1 MEDIDIAEYKKS
13 LSELYEILK
22 HLPIEARNKIP
33 DEELKFYES
42 NRDLNYQYI
51 YDTSLSVNE
60 QKLMDITIML
70 IANIYV
76 NYWAE
81 NKEELQEIST
91 IVKDIIE
98 NTDFSYL
105 YSKEHRIF
113 SIGFNIEENKLTDS
127 YYDLLASEARQAS
140 LVAIAKNDV
149 PSKHWNNL
157 SRTLTVLRKYKGL
170 ISWSGTAFEYLM
182 PNINIPRYK
191 GSLLDESCKFAIMN
205 QIEYSQKLGI
215 PWGISEAAFN
225 LKDLQGNYQYKAF
238 GIPWLGLK
246 RGLADEMVSATYG
259 SVLAITD
266 MPTAVLKNLKELEKQ
281 VEKKI
286 EESGYEIDNFKLQVT
301 NRPDLGEYQINDA
314 MQLAKKYHKNPREIA
329 EDITEKLEEL
339 NIFTNINIAGP
350 GFINVSLSD
359 EFLIS
364 IIEKM
369 STNIES
375 NIDKQEKKT
384 IVLDYGGANVAKAL
398 HVGHLR
404 SANIG
409 EALKRLARLL
419 GHTVISDAH
428 LGDYGRPLGLVIL
441 EIKKRYPNLEYFNEE
456 YTGDYKDI
464 ELPITNKDLEEI
476 YPIAST
482 KAKEDEAYL
491 EEARIITTK
500 LQNHERGYYD
510 IWQRI
515 IEISKEE
522 IKKVYDELNVYY
534 DLWEGESN
542 AAEYVDDLIEILE
555 SKNLVEISDGA
566 KIIDVKEDDDKSP
579 MPPLLLV
586 KSNGSISYETT
597 DLATILER
605 KKKIDPDEI
614 WYCVDGRQQLHFEQV
629 FRAARKANLV
639 SDNVKLEYIG
649 FGTMN
654 GKDGKPFKTRDG
666 GVMSLKSLID
676 EVKKE
681 TEKRINKDIVAEENI
696 EETVDKIAIS
706 TLKYADLI
714 PFRTTDYIFDPEKFS
729 EVEGKTGPYLL
740 YSTVRMASLL
750 NKATDEKQTTYKK
763 VKNKTDRNIILTLLE
778 LPNVL
783 TRSFEMKSLNEI
795 ADYLYDLTSKYNKF
809 YSENKVLTEEDEDL
823 KESWLVLTN
832 TVYKTN
838 LLLLDTL
845 GLKVPEK
852 M

>member
-1 MEDIDIAEYKKS
+1 MS
-13 LSELYEILK
+13 
-22 HLPIEARNKIP
+22 
-33 DEELKFYES
+33 
-42 NRDLNYQYI
+42 
-51 YDTSLSVNE
+51 
-60 QKLMDITIML
+60 
-70 IANIYV
+70 
-76 NYWAE
+76 
-81 NKEELQEIST
+81 
-91 IVKDIIE
+91 II
-98 NTDFSYL
+98 
-105 YSKEHRIF
+105 
-113 SIGFNIEENKLTDS
+113 
-127 YYDLLASEARQAS
+127 
-140 LVAIAKNDV
+140 
-149 PSKHWNNL
+149 
-157 SRTLTVLRKYKGL
+157 
-170 ISWSGTAFEYLM
+170 
-182 PNINIPRYK
+182 
-191 GSLLDESCKFAIMN
+191 
-205 QIEYSQKLGI
+205 
-215 PWGISEAAFN
+215 
-225 LKDLQGNYQYKAF
+225 
-238 GIPWLGLK
+238 
-246 RGLADEMVSATYG
+246 
-259 SVLAITD
+259 
-266 MPTAVLKNLKELEKQ
+266 KELEKQ

-359 EFLIS
+359 EFLIN

-542 AAEYVDDLIEILE
+542 AAEYVDELIEILE

-566 KIIDVKEDDDKSP
+566 KIIDVKEEDDKSP

-629 FRAARKANLV
+629 FRATRKANLV
-639 SDNVKLEYIG
+639 SDDVKLEYIG

-696 EETVDKIAIS
+696 EETVDNIAIS

-750 NKATDEKQTTYKK
+750 NKAKDEKQTTYKK
-763 VKNKTDRNIILTLLE
+763 VKNKTDRDIILTLLE

-832 TVYKTN
+832 TVYKEN

>member
-1 MEDIDIAEYKKS
+1 MS
-13 LSELYEILK
+13 
-22 HLPIEARNKIP
+22 
-33 DEELKFYES
+33 
-42 NRDLNYQYI
+42 
-51 YDTSLSVNE
+51 
-60 QKLMDITIML
+60 
-70 IANIYV
+70 
-76 NYWAE
+76 
-81 NKEELQEIST
+81 
-91 IVKDIIE
+91 II
-98 NTDFSYL
+98 
-105 YSKEHRIF
+105 
-113 SIGFNIEENKLTDS
+113 
-127 YYDLLASEARQAS
+127 
-140 LVAIAKNDV
+140 
-149 PSKHWNNL
+149 
-157 SRTLTVLRKYKGL
+157 
-170 ISWSGTAFEYLM
+170 
-182 PNINIPRYK
+182 
-191 GSLLDESCKFAIMN
+191 
-205 QIEYSQKLGI
+205 
-215 PWGISEAAFN
+215 
-225 LKDLQGNYQYKAF
+225 
-238 GIPWLGLK
+238 
-246 RGLADEMVSATYG
+246 
-259 SVLAITD
+259 
-266 MPTAVLKNLKELEKQ
+266 KELEKQ

-329 EDITEKLEEL
+329 ENITEKLEEL

-359 EFLIS
+359 EFLIN

-369 STNIES
+369 STDIES

-542 AAEYVDDLIEILE
+542 AAEYVDELIEILE

-629 FRAARKANLV
+629 FRAARKATLV
-639 SDNVKLEYIG
+639 SDDVKLEYIG

-696 EETVDKIAIS
+696 EETVDNIAIS

-750 NKATDEKQTTYKK
+750 NKAKDEKQTTYKK
-763 VKNKTDRNIILTLLE
+763 VKNKTDRDIILTLLE

-832 TVYKTN
+832 TVYKAN

>member
-1 MEDIDIAEYKKS
+1 MS
-13 LSELYEILK
+13 
-22 HLPIEARNKIP
+22 
-33 DEELKFYES
+33 
-42 NRDLNYQYI
+42 
-51 YDTSLSVNE
+51 
-60 QKLMDITIML
+60 
-70 IANIYV
+70 
-76 NYWAE
+76 
-81 NKEELQEIST
+81 
-91 IVKDIIE
+91 II
-98 NTDFSYL
+98 
-105 YSKEHRIF
+105 
-113 SIGFNIEENKLTDS
+113 
-127 YYDLLASEARQAS
+127 
-140 LVAIAKNDV
+140 
-149 PSKHWNNL
+149 
-157 SRTLTVLRKYKGL
+157 
-170 ISWSGTAFEYLM
+170 
-182 PNINIPRYK
+182 
-191 GSLLDESCKFAIMN
+191 
-205 QIEYSQKLGI
+205 
-215 PWGISEAAFN
+215 
-225 LKDLQGNYQYKAF
+225 
-238 GIPWLGLK
+238 
-246 RGLADEMVSATYG
+246 
-259 SVLAITD
+259 
-266 MPTAVLKNLKELEKQ
+266 KELEKQ

-329 EDITEKLEEL
+329 ENITEKLEEL

-359 EFLIS
+359 EFLIN

-369 STNIES
+369 STDIEN

-542 AAEYVDDLIEILE
+542 AAEYVDELIEILE

-629 FRAARKANLV
+629 FRATRKANLV
-639 SDNVKLEYIG
+639 SDDVKLEYIG

-696 EETVDKIAIS
+696 EETVDNIAIS

-750 NKATDEKQTTYKK
+750 NKAKDEKQTTYKK
-763 VKNKTDRNIILTLLE
+763 VKNKTDRDIILTLLE

-783 TRSFEMKSLNEI
+783 TRSFEIKSLNEI

>member
-1 MEDIDIAEYKKS
+1 MS
-13 LSELYEILK
+13 
-22 HLPIEARNKIP
+22 
-33 DEELKFYES
+33 
-42 NRDLNYQYI
+42 
-51 YDTSLSVNE
+51 
-60 QKLMDITIML
+60 
-70 IANIYV
+70 
-76 NYWAE
+76 
-81 NKEELQEIST
+81 
-91 IVKDIIE
+91 II
-98 NTDFSYL
+98 
-105 YSKEHRIF
+105 
-113 SIGFNIEENKLTDS
+113 
-127 YYDLLASEARQAS
+127 
-140 LVAIAKNDV
+140 
-149 PSKHWNNL
+149 
-157 SRTLTVLRKYKGL
+157 
-170 ISWSGTAFEYLM
+170 
-182 PNINIPRYK
+182 
-191 GSLLDESCKFAIMN
+191 
-205 QIEYSQKLGI
+205 
-215 PWGISEAAFN
+215 
-225 LKDLQGNYQYKAF
+225 
-238 GIPWLGLK
+238 
-246 RGLADEMVSATYG
+246 
-259 SVLAITD
+259 
-266 MPTAVLKNLKELEKQ
+266 KELEKQ

-329 EDITEKLEEL
+329 EDIKEKLEEL

-359 EFLIS
+359 EFLIN

-542 AAEYVDDLIEILE
+542 AAEYVDELIEILE

-566 KIIDVKEDDDKSP
+566 KIIDVKEEDDKSP

-605 KKKIDPDEI
+605 KKKIDLDEI

-629 FRAARKANLV
+629 FRATRKANLV
-639 SDNVKLEYIG
+639 SDDVKLEYIG

-696 EETVDKIAIS
+696 EETVDNIAIS

-750 NKATDEKQTTYKK
+750 NKAKDEKQTAYKK
-763 VKNKTDRNIILTLLE
+763 VKNKTDRDIILTLLE

-832 TVYKTN
+832 TVYKAN

>member
-1 MEDIDIAEYKKS
+1 MSII
-13 LSELYEILK
+13 
-22 HLPIEARNKIP
+22 
-33 DEELKFYES
+33 
-42 NRDLNYQYI
+42 
-51 YDTSLSVNE
+51 
-60 QKLMDITIML
+60 
-70 IANIYV
+70 
-76 NYWAE
+76 
-81 NKEELQEIST
+81 
-91 IVKDIIE
+91 KD
-98 NTDFSYL
+98 
-105 YSKEHRIF
+105 
-113 SIGFNIEENKLTDS
+113 
-127 YYDLLASEARQAS
+127 
-140 LVAIAKNDV
+140 
-149 PSKHWNNL
+149 
-157 SRTLTVLRKYKGL
+157 
-170 ISWSGTAFEYLM
+170 
-182 PNINIPRYK
+182 
-191 GSLLDESCKFAIMN
+191 
-205 QIEYSQKLGI
+205 
-215 PWGISEAAFN
+215 
-225 LKDLQGNYQYKAF
+225 
-238 GIPWLGLK
+238 
-246 RGLADEMVSATYG
+246 
-259 SVLAITD
+259 
-266 MPTAVLKNLKELEKQ
+266 LEKQ

-286 EESGYEIDNFKLQVT
+286 EESGYKIDNFKFQVT

-329 EDITEKLEEL
+329 ENIKKKLEEL

-369 STNIES
+369 STDIES

-456 YTGDYKDI
+456 YTGNYKDI

-482 KAKEDEAYL
+482 KAKEDEEYL

-510 IWQRI
+510 IWQKI

-542 AAEYVDDLIEILE
+542 AAEYVDELIEILE
-555 SKNLVEISDGA
+555 SKHLVEISDGA

-605 KKKIDPDEI
+605 KKKINLDEI

-639 SDNVKLEYIG
+639 SDSVKLEYIG

-750 NKATDEKQTTYKK
+750 NKAKDEKQTTYKK

-778 LPNVL
+778 LPNIL
-783 TRSFEMKSLNEI
+783 TKSFEMKSLNEI

>member
-1 MEDIDIAEYKKS
+1 MS
-13 LSELYEILK
+13 
-22 HLPIEARNKIP
+22 
-33 DEELKFYES
+33 
-42 NRDLNYQYI
+42 
-51 YDTSLSVNE
+51 
-60 QKLMDITIML
+60 
-70 IANIYV
+70 
-76 NYWAE
+76 
-81 NKEELQEIST
+81 
-91 IVKDIIE
+91 II
-98 NTDFSYL
+98 
-105 YSKEHRIF
+105 
-113 SIGFNIEENKLTDS
+113 
-127 YYDLLASEARQAS
+127 
-140 LVAIAKNDV
+140 
-149 PSKHWNNL
+149 
-157 SRTLTVLRKYKGL
+157 
-170 ISWSGTAFEYLM
+170 
-182 PNINIPRYK
+182 
-191 GSLLDESCKFAIMN
+191 
-205 QIEYSQKLGI
+205 
-215 PWGISEAAFN
+215 
-225 LKDLQGNYQYKAF
+225 
-238 GIPWLGLK
+238 
-246 RGLADEMVSATYG
+246 
-259 SVLAITD
+259 
-266 MPTAVLKNLKELEKQ
+266 KELEKQ

-359 EFLIS
+359 EFLIN

-542 AAEYVDDLIEILE
+542 AAEYVDELIEILE

-629 FRAARKANLV
+629 FRATRKANLV
-639 SDNVKLEYIG
+639 SDDVKLEYIG

-696 EETVDKIAIS
+696 EETVDNIAIS

-750 NKATDEKQTTYKK
+750 NKAKDEKQTTYKK
-763 VKNKTDRNIILTLLE
+763 VKNKTDRDIILTLLE

>member
-1 MEDIDIAEYKKS
+1 MS
-13 LSELYEILK
+13 
-22 HLPIEARNKIP
+22 
-33 DEELKFYES
+33 
-42 NRDLNYQYI
+42 
-51 YDTSLSVNE
+51 
-60 QKLMDITIML
+60 
-70 IANIYV
+70 
-76 NYWAE
+76 
-81 NKEELQEIST
+81 
-91 IVKDIIE
+91 II
-98 NTDFSYL
+98 
-105 YSKEHRIF
+105 
-113 SIGFNIEENKLTDS
+113 
-127 YYDLLASEARQAS
+127 
-140 LVAIAKNDV
+140 
-149 PSKHWNNL
+149 
-157 SRTLTVLRKYKGL
+157 
-170 ISWSGTAFEYLM
+170 
-182 PNINIPRYK
+182 
-191 GSLLDESCKFAIMN
+191 
-205 QIEYSQKLGI
+205 
-215 PWGISEAAFN
+215 
-225 LKDLQGNYQYKAF
+225 
-238 GIPWLGLK
+238 
-246 RGLADEMVSATYG
+246 
-259 SVLAITD
+259 
-266 MPTAVLKNLKELEKQ
+266 KELEKQ

-329 EDITEKLEEL
+329 ENITEKLEEL

-359 EFLIS
+359 EFLIN

-369 STNIES
+369 STDIES

-542 AAEYVDDLIEILE
+542 AAEYVDELIEILE

-629 FRAARKANLV
+629 FRATRKANLV
-639 SDNVKLEYIG
+639 SDDVKLEYIG

-750 NKATDEKQTTYKK
+750 NKAKDEKQTTYKK
-763 VKNKTDRNIILTLLE
+763 VKNKTDRDIILTLLE

-809 YSENKVLTEEDEDL
+809 YSENKVLTEDDEDL

-832 TVYKTN
+832 TVYKVN

>member
-1 MEDIDIAEYKKS
+1 MS
-13 LSELYEILK
+13 
-22 HLPIEARNKIP
+22 
-33 DEELKFYES
+33 
-42 NRDLNYQYI
+42 
-51 YDTSLSVNE
+51 
-60 QKLMDITIML
+60 
-70 IANIYV
+70 
-76 NYWAE
+76 
-81 NKEELQEIST
+81 
-91 IVKDIIE
+91 II
-98 NTDFSYL
+98 
-105 YSKEHRIF
+105 
-113 SIGFNIEENKLTDS
+113 
-127 YYDLLASEARQAS
+127 
-140 LVAIAKNDV
+140 
-149 PSKHWNNL
+149 
-157 SRTLTVLRKYKGL
+157 
-170 ISWSGTAFEYLM
+170 
-182 PNINIPRYK
+182 
-191 GSLLDESCKFAIMN
+191 
-205 QIEYSQKLGI
+205 
-215 PWGISEAAFN
+215 
-225 LKDLQGNYQYKAF
+225 
-238 GIPWLGLK
+238 
-246 RGLADEMVSATYG
+246 
-259 SVLAITD
+259 
-266 MPTAVLKNLKELEKQ
+266 KELERQ

-329 EDITEKLEEL
+329 EDIKEKLEEL

-359 EFLIS
+359 EFLIN

-369 STNIES
+369 STDIES

-510 IWQRI
+510 IWQKI

-542 AAEYVDDLIEILE
+542 AAEYVDELIEILE

-629 FRAARKANLV
+629 FRATRKANLV
-639 SDNVKLEYIG
+639 SDDVKLEYIG

-696 EETVDKIAIS
+696 EETVDNIAIS

-750 NKATDEKQTTYKK
+750 NKAKDEKQTTYKK
-763 VKNKTDRNIILTLLE
+763 VKNKTDRDIILTLLE

-832 TVYKTN
+832 TVYKAN

>member
-1 MEDIDIAEYKKS
+1 MS
-13 LSELYEILK
+13 
-22 HLPIEARNKIP
+22 
-33 DEELKFYES
+33 
-42 NRDLNYQYI
+42 
-51 YDTSLSVNE
+51 
-60 QKLMDITIML
+60 
-70 IANIYV
+70 
-76 NYWAE
+76 
-81 NKEELQEIST
+81 
-91 IVKDIIE
+91 II
-98 NTDFSYL
+98 
-105 YSKEHRIF
+105 
-113 SIGFNIEENKLTDS
+113 
-127 YYDLLASEARQAS
+127 
-140 LVAIAKNDV
+140 
-149 PSKHWNNL
+149 
-157 SRTLTVLRKYKGL
+157 
-170 ISWSGTAFEYLM
+170 
-182 PNINIPRYK
+182 
-191 GSLLDESCKFAIMN
+191 
-205 QIEYSQKLGI
+205 
-215 PWGISEAAFN
+215 
-225 LKDLQGNYQYKAF
+225 
-238 GIPWLGLK
+238 
-246 RGLADEMVSATYG
+246 
-259 SVLAITD
+259 
-266 MPTAVLKNLKELEKQ
+266 KELEKQ

-329 EDITEKLEEL
+329 ENITEKLEEL
-339 NIFTNINIAGP
+339 NIFTSINIAGP

-359 EFLIS
+359 EFLIN

-369 STNIES
+369 STDIES

-542 AAEYVDDLIEILE
+542 AAEYVDELIEILE

-566 KIIDVKEDDDKSP
+566 KIVDVKEDDDKSP

-629 FRAARKANLV
+629 FRAARKATLV
-639 SDNVKLEYIG
+639 SDDVKLEYIG

-750 NKATDEKQTTYKK
+750 NKAKDEKQTTYKK
-763 VKNKTDRNIILTLLE
+763 VKNKTDRDIILTLLE

-832 TVYKTN
+832 TVYKAN

>member
-1 MEDIDIAEYKKS
+1 MS
-13 LSELYEILK
+13 
-22 HLPIEARNKIP
+22 
-33 DEELKFYES
+33 
-42 NRDLNYQYI
+42 
-51 YDTSLSVNE
+51 
-60 QKLMDITIML
+60 
-70 IANIYV
+70 
-76 NYWAE
+76 
-81 NKEELQEIST
+81 
-91 IVKDIIE
+91 II
-98 NTDFSYL
+98 
-105 YSKEHRIF
+105 
-113 SIGFNIEENKLTDS
+113 
-127 YYDLLASEARQAS
+127 
-140 LVAIAKNDV
+140 
-149 PSKHWNNL
+149 
-157 SRTLTVLRKYKGL
+157 
-170 ISWSGTAFEYLM
+170 
-182 PNINIPRYK
+182 
-191 GSLLDESCKFAIMN
+191 
-205 QIEYSQKLGI
+205 
-215 PWGISEAAFN
+215 
-225 LKDLQGNYQYKAF
+225 
-238 GIPWLGLK
+238 
-246 RGLADEMVSATYG
+246 
-259 SVLAITD
+259 
-266 MPTAVLKNLKELEKQ
+266 KELEKQ

-329 EDITEKLEEL
+329 EDIKEKLEEL

-359 EFLIS
+359 EFLIN

-542 AAEYVDDLIEILE
+542 AAEYVDELIEILE

-629 FRAARKANLV
+629 FRAARKATLV

-750 NKATDEKQTTYKK
+750 NKAKDEKQTTYKK
-763 VKNKTDRNIILTLLE
+763 VKNKTDRDIILTLLE

-832 TVYKTN
+832 TVYKAN

>member
-1 MEDIDIAEYKKS
+1 MS
-13 LSELYEILK
+13 
-22 HLPIEARNKIP
+22 
-33 DEELKFYES
+33 
-42 NRDLNYQYI
+42 
-51 YDTSLSVNE
+51 
-60 QKLMDITIML
+60 
-70 IANIYV
+70 
-76 NYWAE
+76 
-81 NKEELQEIST
+81 
-91 IVKDIIE
+91 II
-98 NTDFSYL
+98 
-105 YSKEHRIF
+105 
-113 SIGFNIEENKLTDS
+113 
-127 YYDLLASEARQAS
+127 
-140 LVAIAKNDV
+140 
-149 PSKHWNNL
+149 
-157 SRTLTVLRKYKGL
+157 
-170 ISWSGTAFEYLM
+170 
-182 PNINIPRYK
+182 
-191 GSLLDESCKFAIMN
+191 
-205 QIEYSQKLGI
+205 
-215 PWGISEAAFN
+215 
-225 LKDLQGNYQYKAF
+225 
-238 GIPWLGLK
+238 
-246 RGLADEMVSATYG
+246 
-259 SVLAITD
+259 
-266 MPTAVLKNLKELEKQ
+266 KELEKQ

-286 EESGYEIDNFKLQVT
+286 EESGYEIDNFKLKVT

-359 EFLIS
+359 EFLIN

-369 STNIES
+369 STDIES

-482 KAKEDEAYL
+482 KAKENEAYL

-542 AAEYVDDLIEILE
+542 AAEYVDELIEILE

-629 FRAARKANLV
+629 FRATRKANLV
-639 SDNVKLEYIG
+639 SDDVKLEYIG

-681 TEKRINKDIVAEENI
+681 TEKRINKDIVAEKNI
-696 EETVDKIAIS
+696 EETVDNIAIS

-750 NKATDEKQTTYKK
+750 NKAKDEKQTTYKK
-763 VKNKTDRNIILTLLE
+763 VKNKTDRDIILTLLE

-832 TVYKTN
+832 TVYKAN

>member
-1 MEDIDIAEYKKS
+1 MS
-13 LSELYEILK
+13 
-22 HLPIEARNKIP
+22 
-33 DEELKFYES
+33 
-42 NRDLNYQYI
+42 
-51 YDTSLSVNE
+51 
-60 QKLMDITIML
+60 
-70 IANIYV
+70 
-76 NYWAE
+76 
-81 NKEELQEIST
+81 
-91 IVKDIIE
+91 II
-98 NTDFSYL
+98 
-105 YSKEHRIF
+105 
-113 SIGFNIEENKLTDS
+113 
-127 YYDLLASEARQAS
+127 
-140 LVAIAKNDV
+140 
-149 PSKHWNNL
+149 
-157 SRTLTVLRKYKGL
+157 
-170 ISWSGTAFEYLM
+170 
-182 PNINIPRYK
+182 
-191 GSLLDESCKFAIMN
+191 
-205 QIEYSQKLGI
+205 
-215 PWGISEAAFN
+215 
-225 LKDLQGNYQYKAF
+225 
-238 GIPWLGLK
+238 
-246 RGLADEMVSATYG
+246 
-259 SVLAITD
+259 
-266 MPTAVLKNLKELEKQ
+266 KELEKQ

-329 EDITEKLEEL
+329 ENITEKLEEL

-359 EFLIS
+359 EFLIN

-369 STNIES
+369 STDIES

-542 AAEYVDDLIEILE
+542 AAEYVDELIEILE

-629 FRAARKANLV
+629 FRAARKATLV
-639 SDNVKLEYIG
+639 SDDVKLEYIG

-750 NKATDEKQTTYKK
+750 NKAKDEKQTTYKK
-763 VKNKTDRNIILTLLE
+763 VKNKTDRDIILTLLE

-832 TVYKTN
+832 TVYKAN

>member
-1 MEDIDIAEYKKS
+1 MS
-13 LSELYEILK
+13 
-22 HLPIEARNKIP
+22 
-33 DEELKFYES
+33 
-42 NRDLNYQYI
+42 
-51 YDTSLSVNE
+51 
-60 QKLMDITIML
+60 
-70 IANIYV
+70 
-76 NYWAE
+76 
-81 NKEELQEIST
+81 
-91 IVKDIIE
+91 II
-98 NTDFSYL
+98 
-105 YSKEHRIF
+105 
-113 SIGFNIEENKLTDS
+113 
-127 YYDLLASEARQAS
+127 
-140 LVAIAKNDV
+140 
-149 PSKHWNNL
+149 
-157 SRTLTVLRKYKGL
+157 
-170 ISWSGTAFEYLM
+170 
-182 PNINIPRYK
+182 
-191 GSLLDESCKFAIMN
+191 
-205 QIEYSQKLGI
+205 
-215 PWGISEAAFN
+215 
-225 LKDLQGNYQYKAF
+225 
-238 GIPWLGLK
+238 
-246 RGLADEMVSATYG
+246 
-259 SVLAITD
+259 
-266 MPTAVLKNLKELEKQ
+266 KELEKQ

-329 EDITEKLEEL
+329 KDITEKLEEL

-359 EFLIS
+359 EFLIN

-542 AAEYVDDLIEILE
+542 AAEYVDELIEILE
-555 SKNLVEISDGA
+555 SKKLVEISDGA
-566 KIIDVKEDDDKSP
+566 KIIDVKEEDDKSP

-629 FRAARKANLV
+629 FRATRKANLV
-639 SDNVKLEYIG
+639 SDDVKLEYIG

-696 EETVDKIAIS
+696 EETVDNIAIS

-750 NKATDEKQTTYKK
+750 NKAKDEKQTTYKK
-763 VKNKTDRNIILTLLE
+763 VKNKTDRDIILTLLE

>member
-1 MEDIDIAEYKKS
+1 MS
-13 LSELYEILK
+13 
-22 HLPIEARNKIP
+22 
-33 DEELKFYES
+33 
-42 NRDLNYQYI
+42 
-51 YDTSLSVNE
+51 
-60 QKLMDITIML
+60 
-70 IANIYV
+70 
-76 NYWAE
+76 
-81 NKEELQEIST
+81 
-91 IVKDIIE
+91 II
-98 NTDFSYL
+98 
-105 YSKEHRIF
+105 
-113 SIGFNIEENKLTDS
+113 
-127 YYDLLASEARQAS
+127 
-140 LVAIAKNDV
+140 
-149 PSKHWNNL
+149 
-157 SRTLTVLRKYKGL
+157 
-170 ISWSGTAFEYLM
+170 
-182 PNINIPRYK
+182 
-191 GSLLDESCKFAIMN
+191 
-205 QIEYSQKLGI
+205 
-215 PWGISEAAFN
+215 
-225 LKDLQGNYQYKAF
+225 
-238 GIPWLGLK
+238 
-246 RGLADEMVSATYG
+246 
-259 SVLAITD
+259 
-266 MPTAVLKNLKELEKQ
+266 KELEKQ

-329 EDITEKLEEL
+329 EDIKEKLEEL

-359 EFLIS
+359 EFLIN

-369 STNIES
+369 STDIES

-542 AAEYVDDLIEILE
+542 AAEYVDELIEILE

-629 FRAARKANLV
+629 FRAARKATLV

-750 NKATDEKQTTYKK
+750 NKAKDEKQTTYKK
-763 VKNKTDRNIILTLLE
+763 VKNKTDRDIILTLLE

-832 TVYKTN
+832 TVYKAN